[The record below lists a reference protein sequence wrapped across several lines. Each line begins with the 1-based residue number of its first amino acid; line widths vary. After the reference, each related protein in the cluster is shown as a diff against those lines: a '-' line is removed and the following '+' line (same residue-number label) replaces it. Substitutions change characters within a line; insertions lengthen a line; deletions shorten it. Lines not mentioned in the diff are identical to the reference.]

1 LSKAASAPPP
11 KMDSEPARHDEER
24 LEVLARYAVIGLF
37 ILAAFTTMRF
47 LGELLAP
54 VILAIIVGSLL
65 AQLIAKVAA
74 YGAPPLASSIILV
87 TATIVGLFYFLES
100 LIEPLQSFIGQ
111 IPSMLTDIANAIT
124 IDSEPF
130 SGVKRGLLALAS
142 GQGPL
147 GEGGLAGVA
156 GFFGGVTPAIGEFFI
171 FFATLVFFIAGRQSL
186 RRKVILTWSDR
197 PQRMSVIR
205 ILNAIE
211 NSLAL
216 YFAASAMVYLFLGV
230 SAASLALVFG
240 LPKPALWG
248 VITFLASFIPYF
260 GTALITLSL
269 AACSFVI
276 HHKIGL
282 GLAPAAIYLAIHVI
296 CENAVLPAV
305 VGRRLELNPFVI
317 FIAIV
322 FWSWM
327 WGAAGAILAAPLLMV
342 FDTIVNELR
351 ETPGRLPG

>member
-1 LSKAASAPPP
+1 LPKAVSAKAPG
-11 KMDSEPARHDEER
+11 DDAGLARLEEER
-24 LEVLARYAVIGLF
+24 LEALARYAVIGLF
-37 ILAAFTTMRF
+37 VLAAFTTMRF
-47 LGELLAP
+47 LGDLLAP
-54 VILAIIVGSLL
+54 IILAIIVGSLL
-65 AQLIAKVAA
+65 SQLVAKVAD
-74 YGAPPLASSIILV
+74 YGAPPLASSIVLV
-87 TATIVGLFYFLES
+87 TATILGMFYFLES
-100 LIEPLQSFIGQ
+100 LLEPLQSFIGQ
-111 IPSMLTDIANAIT
+111 IPSMLTDIANAIS

-130 SGVKRGLLALAS
+130 SAVKRGLLSLAS

-147 GEGGLAGVA
+147 GEGGLASVA

-186 RRKVILTWSDR
+186 RRKMILTWSDR
-197 PQRMSVIR
+197 PQRMSAIR

-230 SAASLALVFG
+230 SAASLAVIFG
-240 LPKPALWG
+240 LPKPVLWG

-260 GTALITLSL
+260 GTTLITLSL
-269 AACSFVI
+269 AACSFVV

-282 GLAPAAIYLAIHVI
+282 GFAPAAIYLAIHVI

-305 VGRRLELNPFVI
+305 VGRRLELNPFVV

-327 WGAAGAILAAPLLMV
+327 WGAVGAILAAPLLMV
-342 FDTIVNELR
+342 FDTILSELR